1 MATGNG
7 VDLRRSDLRSN
18 VLENPYWVTSAE
30 MVAADIDTYDA
41 VLFSFPI
48 GADADHP
55 NPSAIYGNNLIC
67 IHAFSLEVV
76 TAVTG
81 GTAVITIGLGSLVTD
96 DACGTLA
103 APGTDDVTDITVDNF
118 IQDTDLAE
126 ATPGFYAP
134 LITGGAYGVAM
145 AAMTDFD
152 TGNTA
157 IAVTPADGTV
167 ICVTAYQTG
176 TPTAGSY
183 RVNMLISEVPS
194 GR

>member
-18 VLENPYWVTSAE
+18 VLENPYWITSAE
-30 MVAADIDTYDA
+30 MVAKDIDTYDA

-48 GADADHP
+48 GAAAVT
-55 NPSAIYGNNLIC
+55 NPSAIYGNRLIC
-67 IHAFSLEVV
+67 IHAFALEVV
-76 TAVTG
+76 VAVTG
-81 GTAVITIGLGSLVTD
+81 GTPVITIGLGSLVTD
-96 DACGTLA
+96 DACGSLDT
-103 APGTDDVTDITVDNF
+103 PGTDDVTDITVDNF
-118 IQDTDLAE
+118 LQDGDLVE
-126 ATPGFYAP
+126 GTIGFYSP
-134 LITGGAYGVAM
+134 QITGAAYGVAM

-167 ICVTAYQTG
+167 ISVVAYQTG

-183 RVNMLISEVPS
+183 RASMLISEIPS
-194 GR
+194 SR

>member
-18 VLENPYWVTSAE
+18 VLENPYWITSAE
-30 MVAADIDTYDA
+30 MVAKDIDTYDA

-48 GADADHP
+48 GAAAVT
-55 NPSAIYGNNLIC
+55 NPSAIYGNRLIC
-67 IHAFSLEVV
+67 IHAFALEVV
-76 TAVTG
+76 VAVTG
-81 GTAVITIGLGSLVTD
+81 GTPVITIGLGSLVTD

-103 APGTDDVTDITVDNF
+103 VPGTADVTDITVDNF
-118 IQDTDLAE
+118 LQDGDLAE
-126 ATPGFYAP
+126 ATPAFYSP
-134 LITGGAYGVAM
+134 QLTGAAFGVAIGAM
-145 AAMTDFD
+145 ADFD

-157 IAVTPADGTV
+157 IAITPADGTV
-167 ICVTAYQTG
+167 ICVVAYQTG

>member
-18 VLENPYWVTSAE
+18 VLENPYWITSAE
-30 MVAADIDTYDA
+30 MVAKDIDTYDA

-48 GADADHP
+48 GAAAVA
-55 NPSAIYGNNLIC
+55 NPSAIYGNRLIC
-67 IHAFSLEVV
+67 IHAVALEVV
-76 TAVTG
+76 VAVTG
-81 GTAVITIGLGSLVTD
+81 GTPVITIGLGSLVTD

-103 APGTDDVTDITVDNF
+103 APGTDDVTDITLDNF
-118 IQDTDLAE
+118 LQDADLVE
-126 ATPGFYAP
+126 GTPAFYGPQLTA
-134 LITGGAYGVAM
+134 GAYGVAIGAM
-145 AAMTDFD
+145 ADFD

-167 ICVTAYQTG
+167 ICVVAYQSG

-183 RVNMLISEVPS
+183 RFSMLVSEVPS
-194 GR
+194 SR

>member
-18 VLENPYWVTSAE
+18 VLENPYWITSAE

-48 GADADHP
+48 GAAAVT

-67 IHAFSLEVV
+67 IHAFALEVV

-118 IQDTDLAE
+118 LQDGDLAE
-126 ATPGFYAP
+126 ATPGFYSP
-134 LITGGAYGVAM
+134 QLTGAAYGVAIGAM
-145 AAMTDFD
+145 ADFD

-167 ICVTAYQTG
+167 ICVVAYQTG

>member
-18 VLENPYWVTSAE
+18 VLENPYWITSAE

-48 GADADHP
+48 GAAAVS
-55 NPSAIYGNNLIC
+55 NPSAIYGNRLIC
-67 IHAFSLEVV
+67 IHAFALEVV
-76 TAVTG
+76 VPVTG
-81 GTAVITIGLGSLVTD
+81 GTPVITIGLGSLVTD

-103 APGTDDVTDITVDNF
+103 APGTDDITDITVDNF
-118 IQDTDLAE
+118 VQDAAVVEGTA
-126 ATPGFYAP
+126 GFYAP
-134 LITGGAYGVAM
+134 VLTGGAYGVAVG
-145 AAMTDFD
+145 AMTNFD
-152 TGNTA
+152 TANTA

-167 ICVTAYQTG
+167 ICVVAYQTG

-183 RVNMLISEVPS
+183 RANMLISEIPS
-194 GR
+194 SR

>member
-7 VDLRRSDLRSN
+7 MDLRRSDLRSN
-18 VLENPYWVTSAE
+18 VLENPYWISSAE
-30 MVAADIDTYDA
+30 MVAKDIDTYDA

-48 GADADHP
+48 GAAAVA
-55 NPSAIYGNNLIC
+55 NPSAIYGNSLIC
-67 IHAFSLEVV
+67 IHAFTLEVV
-76 TAVTG
+76 VAVTG

-96 DACGTLA
+96 DACGSVD

-118 IQDTDLAE
+118 LQDGDLAE
-126 ATPGFYAP
+126 ATPGFYSP
-134 LITGGAYGVAM
+134 QLTGAAYGVAIG
-145 AAMTDFD
+145 AMGAEFD
-152 TGNTA
+152 TANTA

-167 ICVTAYQTG
+167 ICVVAYQTG

-183 RVNMLISEVPS
+183 RVNMLISEVPT